1 MGRAEARPSGVGI
14 ARSFGHDAPMQIFDI
29 SRLLSNDLAPWPGD
43 TPFHFELKWKMAE
56 GATVNV
62 GAVQMG
68 VHNGTHADA
77 PFHFEQGAG
86 TIEGM
91 PLEIYLGEAVVIDL
105 TKRFENDR
113 ARQITITD
121 IESCSAALEQAPR
134 LLLKTGV
141 WKDSKVFP
149 DWIPV
154 IAPDVPEWL
163 RARKVKLIGL
173 DLPSVDT
180 IEAKKLVNHYA
191 LKAAGIAIVES
202 LDLSAVEAGTYHFS
216 ALPLRISGG
225 DAGPVRAILWRD

>member
-1 MGRAEARPSGVGI
+1 
-14 ARSFGHDAPMQIFDI
+14 MQIFDI
-29 SRLLSNDLAPWPGD
+29 SRVLSNDLAPWPGD

-62 GAVQMG
+62 GAVRMG

-77 PFHFEQGAG
+77 PFHFEQGAD
-86 TIEGM
+86 TIERM
-91 PLEIYLGEAVVIDL
+91 PLEIYLGDAVVVDL
-105 TKRFENDR
+105 TKQFETDR
-113 ARQITITD
+113 SRQIAVAD
-121 IESCSAALEQAPR
+121 LESCSDALERAQR

-163 RARKVKLIGL
+163 RARQVKLIGL
-173 DLPSVDT
+173 DLPSVDS
-180 IEAKKLVNHYA
+180 IDAKKLVNHYA
-191 LKAAGIAIVES
+191 LAAANIAIVES
-202 LDLSAVEAGTYHFS
+202 LDLSGVDPGMYHFS

-225 DAGPVRAILWRD
+225 DAGPVRAILWR

>member
-1 MGRAEARPSGVGI
+1 MK
-14 ARSFGHDAPMQIFDI
+14 IFDI
-29 SRLLSNDLAPWPGD
+29 SRALSDELAPWPGD

-62 GAVQMG
+62 GAINMG

-77 PFHFEQGAG
+77 TFHFDESGDS
-86 TIEGM
+86 IERM
-91 PLEIYLGEAVVIDL
+91 PLDAYVGDAVVVDL
-105 TKRFENDR
+105 TKLFGRTGEGLDR
-113 ARQITITD
+113 TRQIGVAD
-121 IESCSAALEQAPR
+121 LEAFSASLEQSPR

-163 RARKVKLIGL
+163 RERKVKLLGL
-173 DLPSVDT
+173 DLPSVDP
-180 IEAKKLVNHYA
+180 IEAKKLINHYA
-191 LKAAGIAIVES
+191 LAAARVAIVES
-202 LDLSAVEAGTYHFS
+202 LDLSEVEAGIYHFA
-216 ALPLRISGG
+216 ALPLKIAGG

>member
-1 MGRAEARPSGVGI
+1 VHYG
-14 ARSFGHDAPMQIFDI
+14 SFCHDAPMQIFDI

-43 TPFHFELKWKMAE
+43 TAFHFELKWKMAE

-62 GAVQMG
+62 GAVTMG

-77 PFHFEQGAG
+77 PFHFEEGAG
-86 TIEGM
+86 TIEAM
-91 PLEIYLGEAVVIDL
+91 PLEIYLGEAVVVDL
-105 TKRFENDR
+105 TKQFEKDR
-113 ARQITITD
+113 TSQISVAD
-121 IESCSAALEQAPR
+121 IQPCSEALTLAPR

-154 IAPDVPEWL
+154 ISPDVPEWL

-173 DLPSVDT
+173 DLPSVDS
-180 IEAKKLVNHYA
+180 IDARKLVNHYA
-191 LKAAGIAIVES
+191 LRAAGIAIVES
-202 LDLSAVEAGTYHFS
+202 LDLSAVEPGTYHFS

-225 DAGPVRAILWRD
+225 DAGPVRAILWR

>member
-1 MGRAEARPSGVGI
+1 
-14 ARSFGHDAPMQIFDI
+14 MQIFDI

-43 TPFHFELKWKMAE
+43 TAFHFELKWKMAE

-62 GAVQMG
+62 GAVTMG

-77 PFHFEQGAG
+77 PFHFEEGAG
-86 TIEGM
+86 TIESM
-91 PLEIYLGEAVVIDL
+91 PLEIYLGEAVVVDL
-105 TKRFENDR
+105 TKQFENDR
-113 ARQITITD
+113 NRQISVAD
-121 IESCSAALEQAPR
+121 IQPCSEALTLAPR

-154 IAPDVPEWL
+154 ISPDVPEWL

-173 DLPSVDT
+173 DLPSVDS
-180 IEAKKLVNHYA
+180 IDAKKLVNHYA
-191 LKAAGIAIVES
+191 LRAAGIAIVES